1 VLGIVGACLWLALGQ
16 GGVRAAYVAL
26 GFVLVGL
33 GRRWTYGRALARLGF
48 DRALGAYQM
57 IGALLV
63 GLLILNSA
71 RAHLATGRVE
81 WKGRHYATKGP
92 R

>member
-1 VLGIVGACLWLALGQ
+1 
-16 GGVRAAYVAL
+16 
-26 GFVLVGL
+26 
-33 GRRWTYGRALARLGF
+33 
-48 DRALGAYQM
+48 M